1 MDAGSNES
9 NFEKLKP
16 GKEAEV
22 SVSQREE
29 KLRSVRNMIY
39 LLLGK
44 IDSRCCSNRLMH
56 VLEIDQS
63 INHPHKILGG
73 VQAWVFLKC
82 LLSPAGGVLDV
93 DLQRKQDD

>member
-1 MDAGSNES
+1 MDARSNES
-9 NFEKLKP
+9 NFEKLNP
-16 GKEAEV
+16 WKEAEV
-22 SVSQREE
+22 SVSQGEE
-29 KLRSVRNMIY
+29 NLKSIKNMIY

-44 IDSRCCSNRLMH
+44 IDRRHCNNRLVH

-73 VQAWVFLKC
+73 VQARVFLRC
-82 LLSPAGGVLDV
+82 LLSPAGGILDV

>member
-1 MDAGSNES
+1 MAQGE
-9 NFEKLKP
+9 EKLK
-16 GKEAEV
+16 
-22 SVSQREE
+22 SI
-29 KLRSVRNMIY
+29 RNMIY

-44 IDSRCCSNRLMH
+44 SDSRCYNNRLVQ

-73 VQAWVFLKC
+73 VHARVFLRC
-82 LLSPAGGVLDV
+82 LLSPAGGILDV

>member
-1 MDAGSNES
+1 MLQGE
-9 NFEKLKP
+9 EKLK
-16 GKEAEV
+16 
-22 SVSQREE
+22 SI
-29 KLRSVRNMIY
+29 RNMIY

-44 IDSRCCSNRLMH
+44 IDSRRCNNRLVL

-73 VQAWVFLKC
+73 VQAQVFLGC
-82 LLSPAGGVLDV
+82 LLSPAGGILDV

>member
-1 MDAGSNES
+1 MSQGE
-9 NFEKLKP
+9 EKLK
-16 GKEAEV
+16 
-22 SVSQREE
+22 SI
-29 KLRSVRNMIY
+29 RNMIY

-44 IDSRCCSNRLMH
+44 IDNQRCNNRLVQ

-73 VQAWVFLKC
+73 VLAWVFLRC

>member
-1 MDAGSNES
+1 VSQGE
-9 NFEKLKP
+9 EKLK
-16 GKEAEV
+16 
-22 SVSQREE
+22 SI
-29 KLRSVRNMIY
+29 RNMIY

-44 IDSRCCSNRLMH
+44 IDSRRCNDQLVQ

-63 INHPHKILGG
+63 INHLHKILGG
-73 VQAWVFLKC
+73 DQAQIFLRC